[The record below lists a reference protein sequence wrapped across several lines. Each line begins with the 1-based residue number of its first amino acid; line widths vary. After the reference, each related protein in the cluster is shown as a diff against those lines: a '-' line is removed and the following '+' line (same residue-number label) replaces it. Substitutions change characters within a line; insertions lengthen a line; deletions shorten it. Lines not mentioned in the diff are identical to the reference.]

1 MRFQQ
6 NTIPH
11 EEYMKRM
18 DALMPRL
25 IEKNTGESKADI
37 TELFFLYNDRLR
49 PRENSPGCGG
59 CRKRVF
65 MKMKDYY
72 KQLKEAEK

>member
-1 MRFQQ
+1 MGFQQ

-25 IEKNTGESKADI
+25 IKHRTGSNNQDI
-37 TELFFLYNDRLR
+37 IELFFLYNDRLL
-49 PRENSPGCGG
+49 PRESKRGCGG
-59 CRKRVF
+59 CRERVF
-65 MKMKDYY
+65 KQMVSYY
-72 KQLKEAEK
+72 ETLKQTA